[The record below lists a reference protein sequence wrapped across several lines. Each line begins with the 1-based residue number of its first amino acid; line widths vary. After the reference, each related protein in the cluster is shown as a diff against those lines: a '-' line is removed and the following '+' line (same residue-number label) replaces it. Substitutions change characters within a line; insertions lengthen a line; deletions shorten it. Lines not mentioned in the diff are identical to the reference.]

1 MQQVLTKFWGLLNS
15 SGERVVRIIVSA
27 SNDVRCHL
35 ESYTPSVGSRYSGF
49 NHFLLSTLLTLSTY
63 MTSQL
68 VNTLTNFLHHQMM
81 PPGLARKANAKGRV
95 DEFVCLPHTQLAAQT
110 LMSRW
115 LVDTLTNFF
124 ITHHFLFQQ
133 RSSDEN
139 YF

>member
-35 ESYTPSVGSRYSGF
+35 ERYTPSVGSRYSGF

-81 PPGLARKANAKGRV
+81 PPGLAHRAWAKGRV
-95 DEFVCLPHTQLAAQT
+95 DEFVCAIHLDVLGWKSGASTSLILP
-110 LMSRW
+110 
-115 LVDTLTNFF
+115 V
-124 ITHHFLFQQ
+124 
-133 RSSDEN
+133 
-139 YF
+139 